1 MNAGFPTDEA
11 GRPRILTV
19 SQVTRAIKFVLEET
33 FPEIWVAGEISNLS
47 RPRSG
52 HCYFS
57 LKDADAQLPAV
68 MWRSTAARVKFELQD
83 GLAVVCRGRLNVYP
97 PHGKYQLVVE
107 QIQPEGLGA
116 LELAFRQLRDKLA
129 KEGLFAPERKRPLPF
144 YPRHVAVVTSPSGAA
159 IHDFLQVVRRR
170 RPDLNVTIFPVR
182 VQGDEA
188 AGEIVEAIRA
198 ANRWRERFDLI
209 VVTRGGGSLEDLWS
223 FNEEA
228 VCRAVATSELPVV
241 SAVGHEIDV
250 TLCDLA
256 ADLRALT
263 PTEAGERI
271 SPSRD
276 DLLVRLREYE
286 HRLKS
291 TLTQQAASLRN
302 RLEMLAR
309 HRVFR
314 HPWEML
320 DVRRQTLDDWE
331 TRLNRAI
338 AERVRR
344 DGEHVA
350 RLAGKLESLS
360 PLGVL
365 ERGYSITTTQDGRS
379 VRDASELT
387 PGDRI
392 HTRVARGRLT
402 SRVETVTPDE

>member
-1 MNAGFPTDEA
+1 MNTGYPTDDE

-33 FPEIWVAGEISNLS
+33 FPEIWVGGEISNLS

-68 MWRSTAARVKFELQD
+68 MWRSTAAKVRFELHD

-116 LELAFRQLRDKLA
+116 LELAFRQLREKLA

-170 RPDLNVTIFPVR
+170 RPDLHVTILPVR
-182 VQGDEA
+182 VQGTEA
-188 AGEIVEAIRA
+188 AGEIVQAILA
-198 ANRWRERFDLI
+198 ANRWKEHFDVI
-209 VVTRGGGSLEDLWS
+209 VVTRGGGSLEDLWP
-223 FNEEA
+223 FNEEI
-228 VCRAVATSELPVV
+228 VCRAVADSSLPVV

-271 SPSRD
+271 SLSRE
-276 DLLVRLREYE
+276 DLIRQLQDYE

-291 TLTQQAASLRN
+291 TLTQKAASLRE
-302 RLEMLAR
+302 RLAMLSR
-309 HRVFR
+309 HRVFQR
-314 HPWEML
+314 PWEML
-320 DVRRQTLDDWE
+320 ETRRQSLDEYE
-331 TRLNRAI
+331 TRLARAI
-338 AERVRR
+338 GEKIRR
-344 DGEHVA
+344 SGEYMA
-350 RLAGKLESLS
+350 RLAGKLESLN
-360 PLGVL
+360 PLAVL
-365 ERGYSITTTQDGRS
+365 ERGYSITTTQDGS
-379 VRDASELT
+379 PVRDAAELT

-392 HTRVARGRLT
+392 HTRLARGRFT
-402 SRVETVTPDE
+402 SRVETILPDE